1 MKKIRFLYVLGLILV
16 LSACKQADDLYKEYL
31 VPLNLTYP
39 GIALDVEAR
48 SGNRRIEIVWKNG
61 SDPNVVKARISWNNF
76 TKWEEVT
83 IPPGATAISHI
94 IEPLEENIYS
104 FMVQTYDVADNVSLP
119 VEVIGIVY
127 GELYEKSLLNRWLK
141 SYFYDLNDQSIT
153 LEWNNASETEAGVS
167 FSYTDNEG
175 IVKTL
180 IIDKSETSTTISDIN
195 IEKPVSYSTMYQ
207 PDSTAIDVFYAPTIE
222 TVIELVYPVVE
233 IPKNTWTVY
242 NLPGDIGTILA
253 MPGMWDGNT
262 DGNGIHVIENQTLP
276 ITFTWDLGVRTIL
289 HRLKLWPRGGNFD
302 DVWRRGHPRVFEIYG
317 SLAPNPD
324 GSLDGSWKLLGSFEI
339 VNPHPEIAEPWNDP
353 TMQAIARAGFEF
365 EFDVPEG
372 LPDPAMIVRYI
383 RFKSISTF
391 SGDQLSRTSIAEL
404 TFWGSLFR

>member
-1 MKKIRFLYVLGLILV
+1 MKKIKFLYVLGMILV
-16 LSACKQADDLYKEYL
+16 LSTCKQADDLYKEYL

-39 GIALDVEAR
+39 GIALDVEAH
-48 SGNRRIEIVWKNG
+48 SGKQRVEIFWKNG

-76 TKWEEVT
+76 TNWEEIDV
-83 IPPGATAISHI
+83 PPGAATISHI
-94 IEPLEENIYS
+94 IEPLDENVYS
-104 FMVQTYDVADNVSLP
+104 FMVQTYDATGNVSLP

-141 SYFYDLNDQSIT
+141 SYFYDLSNQSMT
-153 LEWNNASETEAGVS
+153 LEWNNAAMTEIGVN
-167 FSYTDNEG
+167 FSYTDNAG
-175 IVKTL
+175 QKKTIVIDQSETTTIIL
-180 IIDKSETSTTISDIN
+180 DMNIDKPIS
-195 IEKPVSYSTMYQ
+195 YTAMYQ
-207 PDSTAIDVFYAPTIE
+207 PDSTAIDIFYAPTIE

-242 NLPGDIGTILA
+242 NLPGDIGTVLA

-262 DGNGIHVIENQTLP
+262 DGNGIHTVENMPLP

-289 HRLKLWPRGGNFD
+289 HRLKLWPRGGNVD
-302 DVWRRGHPRVFEIYG
+302 DIWRRGHPKEFEIYG

-324 GSLDGSWKLLGSFEI
+324 GSLDDSWKLLGSFEI
-339 VNPHPEIAEPWNDP
+339 VNPHPEIVEPWNDP

-365 EFDVPEG
+365 EFDVPDG
-372 LPDPAMIVRYI
+372 LPDPSAMVRYI
-383 RFKSISTF
+383 RFKSVSTF
-391 SGDQLSRTSIAEL
+391 SDNQMSRTSIAEL